1 METSVSLF
9 VSNMGKIFW
18 KGFFGILDSK
28 TIFPLSLLTLGGR
41 YLPKYIESL
50 LRKYVL
56 EYVTCQMCRSPNT
69 ELVKDQGSR
78 LYFCNC
84 QDCGSRRSVAPIKAG
99 YHATNRADRRAAR
112 NNT

>member
-9 VSNMGKIFW
+9 VSKLIVPIVLRFVCQPV
-18 KGFFGILDSK
+18 
-28 TIFPLSLLTLGGR
+28 PLTHYLFLQLTTGGR

-69 ELVKDQGSR
+69 DLVKDQGSR

-112 NNT
+112 NKT